1 MRFVRMVWHVVV
13 AVKDGLVLLLMLLFF
28 GALYMALSARPSV
41 PHGLKG
47 ALLVDLDGP
56 IVEQPTATAPFDL
69 LTGSGVPH
77 AYRLRDVVS
86 ALRAAATNDQVK
98 AVALDLDIFTGGGQ
112 VALADVGAAIDAVRK
127 AGKPVI
133 AFASGYTDDSYQLAS
148 HASEIWLDPLGSVLI
163 RGPGGAGLYYK
174 GFMDKIGVTA
184 NVYKVGTYKAATE
197 PFTRSDMSPEA
208 RENLQALAGALWEDW
223 LDEVHRARPKAQVKD
238 YVARADARFAEAGGD
253 MAKAALAA
261 GLVDRVGDRTDY
273 GKRIASIVG
282 SDDEDVP
289 GSFKTIKYGAWSKA
303 NPAGDDN
310 GKVGVL
316 TIAGE
321 IVDGD
326 APNGTAGGETIR
338 TILRQ
343 GLEDNDLRALVVRI
357 DSPGGS
363 VLASEQIR
371 RAILDAKAQGLPVV
385 VSMGSVAASGGYWVS
400 TAADHVIA
408 EPSTITGSIGVFG
421 IIPSFQGTLQK
432 LGIGADGVKTTALSG
447 EPDVLRGPSPE
458 ASRLIQMS
466 VENIYHRFV
475 GIVSSAR
482 KLPAE
487 RVDSI
492 GQGRVWDGGSAR
504 QLGLVD
510 RFGSIDDAIA
520 EAARRAK
527 LHGGDAKP
535 VYLDKEPGFLEALAE
550 SWASGGDDEQD
561 ARDAFSRVAAEP
573 RQMLLSAIADAGRM
587 LAGPAIQARCVECG
601 PASPPRP
608 KPAERSRLAALL
620 ALLAP

>member
-28 GALYMALSARPSV
+28 GALYAALSARPSL
-41 PHGLKG
+41 PHDIKG

-56 IVEQPTATAPFDL
+56 IVEQPTAAAPVDL
-69 LTGSGVPH
+69 LSGSGVAR

-86 ALRAAATNDQVK
+86 ALKAAAEDDRVK
-98 AVALDLDIFTGGGQ
+98 AVALDLDTFAGGGQ
-112 VALADVGAAIDAVRK
+112 VALTDVGAAIDAVRK
-127 AGKPVI
+127 ANKPVI

-148 HASEIWLDPLGSVLI
+148 HASEIWLDPLGSVLV
-163 RGPGGAGLYYK
+163 RGPGGANLYYK
-174 GFMDKIGVTA
+174 GFMDKVGVTA

-208 RENLQALAGALWEDW
+208 RENLQALAGALWENW
-223 LDEVHRARPKAQVKD
+223 LDDVKRARPKARVED
-238 YVARADARFAEAGGD
+238 YIDRAEARFAEAGGD

-261 GLVDRVGDRTDY
+261 GLVDRVGDRTEY
-273 GKRIASIVG
+273 GTRIATIVG
-282 SDDEDVP
+282 TDDEDVP

-303 NPAGDDN
+303 HPAGDD
-310 GKVGVL
+310 GGRIGVL
-316 TIAGE
+316 TVAGE
-321 IVDGD
+321 IVDGQ
-326 APNGTAGGETIR
+326 APNGAAGGETIR
-338 TILRQ
+338 AILRR
-343 GLEDNDLRALVVRI
+343 GLEEKDLRALVVRI

-385 VSMGSVAASGGYWVS
+385 VSMGSVAASGGYWIS
-400 TAADHVIA
+400 TAADHVMA

-432 LGIGADGVKTTALSG
+432 LGIGADGVKTTPLSG
-447 EPDVLRGPSPE
+447 EPDLLRGPSPE
-458 ASRLIQMS
+458 AGRLIQMS
-466 VENIYHRFV
+466 VENIYRRFV
-475 GIVSSAR
+475 GLVSAAR
-482 KLPAE
+482 KLPAD

-510 RFGSIDDAIA
+510 GFGSIDDAIA

-527 LHGGDAKP
+527 LDGDEAKP
-535 VYLDKEPGFLEALAE
+535 VYLDREPGFLEELAE
-550 SWASGGDDEQD
+550 SWASDEEDGAD

-601 PASPPRP
+601 PISQQPP
-608 KPAERSRLAALL
+608 KAADRSRLAALL